1 MADYK
6 ENVLKLRQE
15 VQEAV
20 ALGTINTE
28 LYAQQVTQLLN
39 ATESVKQKAQ
49 AELDRLSGLLGECRG
64 TIKAADQ
71 MASLLIETV
80 AAYNRQER
88 KRLEEEQRVA
98 AERSEREKGSTR
110 PPEPS
115 AVPPEAPSEPPE
127 PSKPEKG
134 RRGRRA

>member
-15 VQEAV
+15 VQEAIS
-20 ALGTINTE
+20 LGTINTE

-49 AELDRLSGLLGECRG
+49 AELERLNGLLGECRG
-64 TIKAADQ
+64 SIKASEQ
-71 MASLLIETV
+71 MANLLIETV
-80 AAYNRQER
+80 AAYNRQEH

-98 AERSEREKGSTR
+98 AEQAERAAAAPPTEDVSEGSKL
-110 PPEPS
+110 E
-115 AVPPEAPSEPPE
+115 
-127 PSKPEKG
+127 
-134 RRGRRA
+134 RGKRGKRA